1 MKVQVGH
8 PVELPCM
15 VTGVPQPTLAWT
27 KDGKT
32 FSASADGS
40 LVLRDV
46 GLDDEGTYTCTATN
60 TAGRDEARVQVLVQ
74 GWFHLTIL

>member
-15 VTGVPQPTLAWT
+15 ARGVPEPTLTWT
-27 KDGKT
+27 RDGKKYT
-32 FSASADGS
+32 VSADGS

-60 TAGRDEARVQVLVQ
+60 TAGTDEAGVQLLVQ
-74 GWFHLTIL
+74 GRWS